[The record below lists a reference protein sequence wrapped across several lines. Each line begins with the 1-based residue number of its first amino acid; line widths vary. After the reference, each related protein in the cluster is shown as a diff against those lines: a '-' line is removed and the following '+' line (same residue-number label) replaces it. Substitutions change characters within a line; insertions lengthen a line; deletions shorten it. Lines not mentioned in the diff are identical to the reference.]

1 MSIASALKFT
11 QGAVS
16 KKDFVPALSHFQIS
30 NGRVTG
36 YDGKLSL
43 SAPIAL
49 DLDCCPKATPFVNAV
64 QACSETAQ
72 LAMTPAGKLSIRSG
86 KFKAHVE
93 CLPVDTFP
101 IVQPEG
107 VPVAIDGG
115 LLPAL
120 KTLYDFSAEDASR
133 PWAAGVLLDGE
144 SAFATNN
151 VILVESWLGYH
162 FPYRVNLPR
171 FTIRE
176 MLRIGEEPVGMQLTG
191 ESVTFHYSEGRWL
204 RSQLNS
210 LEWPDIRGLLNR
222 APMDPT
228 GVPVV
233 PDGLFEALE
242 TLKPFL
248 QDSGQLFIVNGSVGT
263 TMDPDV
269 GTTVEVADMPRCSF
283 NHKMLSML
291 DGVAQR
297 ADFAAWPQ
305 PVAFYGERLRGFIA
319 GMKV

>member
-1 MSIASALKFT
+1 MSIAAALKFA

-16 KKDFVPALSHFQIS
+16 KKDFVPALTHFQIS

-49 DLDCCPKATPFVNAV
+49 DLDCCPKAGPFVNAV
-64 QACSETAQ
+64 NACQDTAQ
-72 LAMTPAGKLSIRSG
+72 LAMTANGRLSIRSG
-86 KFKAHVE
+86 KFRAHVE
-93 CLPVDTFP
+93 CMPVDTFP
-101 IVQPEG
+101 EVVPEG
-107 VPVAIDGG
+107 LPVAIDGG

-120 KTLYDFSAEDASR
+120 KVLYDFSAEDASR

-176 MLRIGEEPVGMQLTG
+176 MLRIGEEPLGMQLTAD
-191 ESVTFHYSEGRWL
+191 SVTFHYSDSRWL

-210 LEWPDIRGLLNR
+210 NEWPNIRELLDR
-222 APMDPT
+222 APL
-228 GVPVV
+228 VPGDVAMV
-233 PDGLFEALE
+233 PEGLFEALE
-242 TLKPFL
+242 TLAPFVAET
-248 QDSGQLFIVNGSVGT
+248 GQLFISQNLVCTATEDGAS
-263 TMDPDV
+263 
-269 GTTVEVADMPRCSF
+269 VEVPGMPVCSF

-291 DGVAQR
+291 NGVAQR
-297 ADFAAWPQ
+297 ADFSAWPN

-319 GMKV
+319 GMRA